1 MLYDAAMCKK
11 KLELWLQVEEEI
23 ATGGQSYEIKGR
35 KLTRVDM
42 GEVREQIKL
51 WETRFARANGAQGIS
66 FGSAVIW

>member
-1 MLYDAAMCKK
+1 MLYDAAMCKN
-11 KLELWLQVEEEI
+11 KLELWLRVEEEI

-51 WETRFARANGAQGIS
+51 WETRFARSNGAQGIS
-66 FGSAVIW
+66 FGRAVIW